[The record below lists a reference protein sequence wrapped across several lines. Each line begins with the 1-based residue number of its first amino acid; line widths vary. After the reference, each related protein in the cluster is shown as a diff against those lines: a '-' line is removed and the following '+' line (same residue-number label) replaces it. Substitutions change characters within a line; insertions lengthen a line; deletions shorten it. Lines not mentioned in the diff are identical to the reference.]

1 MKYLCLIIAVL
12 FIVLAMLGCNSQKH
26 VAKSTVNKDSLAVV
40 ELTEKLTVLK
50 SENAE
55 YKRRVQELEYL
66 GVTFTTTKPI
76 NLDSLKAALVAANC
90 PEADIKNLLDV
101 LVAANSEIQILKDG
115 TIQIKGQIS
124 SLTRSKSRLEEEN
137 ATIKKENQE
146 LKESLV
152 KARTEVKTETK
163 EKIIEKKTSFIPW
176 WVWLIVAVAGIIA
189 FWMWI
194 NNRKLSPLKI
204 KL

>member
-1 MKYLCLIIAVL
+1 MKYICTIIAVL
-12 FIVLAMLGCNSQKH
+12 FVMLAMLGCNSQKQ

-40 ELTEKLTVLK
+40 ELTEIVNTLQ

-66 GVTFTTTKPI
+66 GVTFTTTKSI
-76 NLDSLKAALVAANC
+76 NLDSLKTALIAANC

-124 SLTRSKSRLEEEN
+124 SLSRSKSRLEEEN
-137 ATIKKENQE
+137 ASIKKENTE
-146 LKESLV
+146 LKESLA
-152 KARTEVKTETK
+152 KARTEVKTEIK
-163 EKIIEKKTSFIPW
+163 EKIVEKKTQFIPW
-176 WVWLIVAVAGIIA
+176 WVWLIVAAAAVVV
-189 FWMWI
+189 FL
-194 NNRKLSPLKI
+194 NSKLSPLKI